1 MRRLFVSRKMC
12 GVAFRELRSAP
23 SPPSQSLGTGAG
35 GGQGRAPGAPQGSL
49 DACRDPCEVTI
60 REAKE
65 PCPGLVR
72 ILDLTTAILFP
83 R

>member
-12 GVAFRELRSAP
+12 GVACRELRSAP
-23 SPPSQSLGTGAG
+23 SPP
-35 GGQGRAPGAPQGSL
+35 PQGSL
-49 DACRDPCEVTI
+49 NPWRDPCEVAI

-72 ILDLTTAILFP
+72 ILDLTIAILFP